1 MPADS
6 GHPLADLHVVAV
18 AEADIGQI
26 LRIDLHHRDIGL
38 RVEAENLAAEL
49 TVIGETHRDFVSAV
63 HNVGV
68 RQNEAVGADDEAGT
82 RAALLRNGAFT
93 VAAEDRETEA
103 LQNFRLIRG
112 QIAERAVHLFL
123 MGLLRHRDVD
133 DRFAVVIHENGEVRQ
148 LRLID
153 NRSGRS
159 VLNRSALGISR
170 VDTAGKR
177 CCNCRRHQG
186 RLDKFGRNHLKI
198 S

>member
-1 MPADS
+1 M
-6 GHPLADLHVVAV
+6 
-18 AEADIGQI
+18 
-26 LRIDLHHRDIGL
+26 
-38 RVEAENLAAEL
+38 
-49 TVIGETHRDFVSAV
+49 
-63 HNVGV
+63 GV
-68 RQNEAVGADDEAGT
+68 RQNETVGADDEAGT
-82 RAALLRNGAFT
+82 RAALLRDRAFT
-93 VAAEDRETEA
+93 PIATEDRETET
-103 LQNFRLIRG
+103 LQNFSLVRR

-123 MGLLRHRDVD
+123 MGLLHHRDVD